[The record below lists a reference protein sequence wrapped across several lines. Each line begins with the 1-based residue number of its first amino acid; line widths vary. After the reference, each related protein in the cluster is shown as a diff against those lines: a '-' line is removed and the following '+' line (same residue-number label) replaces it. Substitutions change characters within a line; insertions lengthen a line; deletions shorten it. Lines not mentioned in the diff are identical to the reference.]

1 MPRRL
6 RRSIPFLRMA
16 HQEHQE
22 CAKACFFQRPTGRR
36 SLPVRQGIFPDRGGG
51 IMSAD
56 LARFYTSFRDREP
69 ERWGRMTAVGF
80 PAIGGSPE
88 RQPLKELKSSVY
100 LILAG
105 PFRRSPPPQRPGTDA
120 SPWACLP
127 IMPVPRTAGSAIR
140 HTCIGC
146 TPAAGHRNSVRKA
159 RRMSCMR
166 RAQLQLP
173 LARRAARHRHA
184 YSRD

>member
-1 MPRRL
+1 
-6 RRSIPFLRMA
+6 MA

-36 SLPVRQGIFPDRGGG
+36 FLPVRQGIFPDRGGG
-51 IMSAD
+51 ITSAD

-69 ERWGRMTAVGF
+69 ERWGRKTAVGF

-140 HTCIGC
+140 HTVLDAREAPATGILIAKDAESIGY
-146 TPAAGHRNSVRKA
+146 AGHRCGYR
-159 RRMSCMR
+159 
-166 RAQLQLP
+166 
-173 LARRAARHRHA
+173 
-184 YSRD
+184 YRDEPFTIDSSATQASEKL